1 MESALLKT
9 HLPLRKG
16 QGAGARPYIKYS
28 ISRCAFQQ
36 AFGKIRRPSHEE
48 RRIL

>member
-16 QGAGARPYIKYS
+16 QGAGAHPYIKYS

-36 AFGKIRRPSHEE
+36 AFGKIRPSHEE